1 MKHLRLRLPV
11 FIRLE
16 GAFGE
21 WLCALGYARSTAY
34 YAPLH
39 VREFFHWLEEQGLEE
54 AHRIDA
60 SVVETYLTHLAERAN
75 RRRGGG
81 LSPAYLLKH
90 RQAIRLLARYLWE
103 SGQGGFNVPPAI
115 KRTPEAEPVVLL
127 RSQVE
132 ALYAACQEAP
142 LGLRDRAM
150 LALYY
155 GCGLRRSE
163 GVALDVTDV
172 LLERAMVYVRFGKNY
187 RERYVPLAA
196 GVARDL
202 GSYLLEARPVL
213 AAAEERALLVSQRGR
228 RIQGQSLLLRLRRL
242 QDQVGALRDKLIGLH
257 TLRHSV
263 ATHLLMAG
271 MPLEEIAQFLGHQ
284 SLESTQRYTH
294 LVDRLRGD
302 GAL

>member
-1 MKHLRLRLPV
+1 M
-11 FIRLE
+11 
-16 GAFGE
+16 
-21 WLCALGYARSTAY
+21 
-34 YAPLH
+34 
-39 VREFFHWLEEQGLEE
+39 REFFHWLEEQGQED
-54 AHRIDA
+54 ARRIDA
-60 SVVETYLTHLAERAN
+60 SVVEIYLAHLAERAN
-75 RRRGGG
+75 HRRGGG
-81 LSPAYLLKH
+81 LSRSYLLKH
-90 RQAIRLLARYLWE
+90 RQAIRLLARYLYE

-115 KRTPEAEPVVLL
+115 KRRPEAEPVVLL
-127 RSQVE
+127 RSHVE
-132 ALYAACQEAP
+132 ALYAACEETP

-150 LALYY
+150 LAVYY

-163 GVALDVTDV
+163 GVALDVADV
-172 LLERAMVYVRFGKNY
+172 LLERAMVYVRCGKNY

-213 AAAEERALLVSQRGR
+213 AHPKARALLVSSRGR

-242 QDQVGALRDKLIGLH
+242 MEQVGLHTLRDKQIGLH

-271 MPLEEIAQFLGHQ
+271 MPLEEIAQFLGHE